1 MLEKEFYKGLDQ
13 DIVPLVGRIS
23 IHAQKD
29 RNLFGD
35 AEAVSTLFS
44 GYPFCWDKRD
54 RRKNIYGL
62 GEPLLTLDRSPLSA
76 RRKDPVRLG
85 VQHLDITTL
94 QRFLRLKEI
103 DPDGGRTGSLS
114 QNVRHVGRIS
124 HEKEEVGLL
133 WFLRLD
139 RDHLEPGTGGKRTY
153 QSLKEGGGG
162 VLALEAEADARR
174 RARKIRIGHA
184 SFVLTV

>member
-1 MLEKEFYKGLDQ
+1 M
-13 DIVPLVGRIS
+13 GRITV
-23 IHAQKD
+23 HAQKD
-29 RNLFGD
+29 RGVFGNT
-35 AEAVSTLFS
+35 EAFPSLFS
-44 GYPFCWDKRD
+44 GYPFCWKKGN

-62 GEPLLTLDRSPLSA
+62 GEALLALESPPLSA

-85 VQHLDITTL
+85 IQHLDITTL

-103 DPDGGRTGSLS
+103 DPDTGRTGSLA

-133 WFLRLD
+133 CLCFD
-139 RDHLEPGTGGKRTY
+139 RDHLKPGTGGKHTY
-153 QSLKEGGGG
+153 QSLKKGGGG

-174 RARKIRIGHA
+174 RARKVRIGHA
-184 SFVLTV
+184 SFVFTV

>member
-13 DIVPLVGRIS
+13 KVVALVGRITV
-23 IHAQKD
+23 HAQKD
-29 RNLFGD
+29 RGVFGNT
-35 AEAVSTLFS
+35 EANSPLFS
-44 GYPFCWDKRD
+44 GHPFCWKKGD

-62 GEPLLTLDRSPLSA
+62 GDSLLALEPPPLSA